1 MIKLIKL
8 VEDMNCSDGA
18 VTKIIDWANESY
30 NDGFN
35 FNPSSKTRYGNLQWM
50 KKMTIN
56 NDSFFPMVKTVALN
70 HQTSIDIIC
79 YEFTSQILRLLQNK
93 TLMKQS
99 NLLIDIKDPTKMY
112 KSPNNILGEALSGSA
127 YNQIFT
133 RENDI
138 HTGDKPLLVVP
149 ICLWGDATHID
160 TGSRFKLEPW
170 SFSPLIFK
178 EKIRRNYK
186 FWGMLGYVKHLKTT
200 TAQKK
205 ALKKGDTAKMYHAQ
219 LSAILASLASSAE
232 RLKNV
237 AIQFEDNVIHY
248 VDITCPVM
256 YIISDT
262 EGADKICGRY
272 ACHNIGKV
280 QRHCRMCDVNS
291 DNLDNQDY
299 KFNYLKFSDM
309 HHIALHG
316 SVEQR
321 V

>member
-1 MIKLIKL
+1 M
-8 VEDMNCSDGA
+8 
-18 VTKIIDWANESY
+18 
-30 NDGFN
+30 
-35 FNPSSKTRYGNLQWM
+35 
-50 KKMTIN
+50 
-56 NDSFFPMVKTVALN
+56 
-70 HQTSIDIIC
+70 
-79 YEFTSQILRLLQNK
+79 
-93 TLMKQS
+93 
-99 NLLIDIKDPTKMY
+99 
-112 KSPNNILGEALSGSA
+112 
-127 YNQIFT
+127 
-133 RENDI
+133 
-138 HTGDKPLLVVP
+138 LVVP

-200 TAQKK
+200 MAQKK

-262 EGADKICGRY
+262 EGADKICGRVMPV
-272 ACHNIGKV
+272 I
-280 QRHCRMCDVNS
+280 
-291 DNLDNQDY
+291 
-299 KFNYLKFSDM
+299 
-309 HHIALHG
+309 I
-316 SVEQR
+316 
-321 V
+321 